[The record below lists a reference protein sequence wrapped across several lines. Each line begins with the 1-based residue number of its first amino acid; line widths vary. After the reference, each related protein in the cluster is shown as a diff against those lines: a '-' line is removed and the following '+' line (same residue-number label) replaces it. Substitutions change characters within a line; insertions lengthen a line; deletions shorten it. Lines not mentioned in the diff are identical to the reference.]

1 MKKITTMSDIS
12 LILTFKCDVKDN
24 MGHTIPF
31 VRFVGMTLVD
41 IVNNVLNEGTW
52 TYDIDQ

>member
-1 MKKITTMSDIS
+1 MKKIKTMSDIS

-31 VRFVGMTLVD
+31 VRFVSMKLVD
-41 IVNNVLNEGTW
+41 IVNDVIGSGEW
-52 TYDIDQ
+52 TYSVE